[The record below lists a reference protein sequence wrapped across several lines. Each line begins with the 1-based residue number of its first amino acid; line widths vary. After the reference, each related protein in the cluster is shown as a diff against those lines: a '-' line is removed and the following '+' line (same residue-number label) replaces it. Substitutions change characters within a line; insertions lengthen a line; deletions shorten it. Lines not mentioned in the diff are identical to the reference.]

1 MIIVLKNANF
11 SASNIGTLSS
21 WRIARSIGTGANYEG
36 PISVDKGAAFSAT
49 ITLAEGYEIGT
60 AGVTITM
67 GGTVLS
73 GAYSINGNVIT
84 ITIAE
89 VTGNVLIK
97 VPTINTATGEEEEPE
112 EPDTPVTPDVPDTPA
127 GWAIYDNFDRENTTD
142 GIGSTNTGE
151 VWEYANGTTQL
162 GGTDTNP
169 DNDRAQL
176 LIKDGKVQGYMNNVY
191 PSALVTTTQ
200 LDKYVEME
208 IVDNGYTNG
217 QILLFPKWQNAQ
229 NYVAARLDRDGYITL
244 LYKQNGQNT
253 EVTKST
259 TTFTT
264 NNIVLAI
271 QCIGNNY
278 IVFVNGEQLLTGT
291 ITASNSATRVG
302 FSIAGT
308 KTTCDNFKVKYL

>member
-1 MIIVLKNANF
+1 MIIVLKNADF
-11 SASNIGTLSS
+11 SQSNIGTLST
-21 WRIARSIGTGANYEG
+21 WRISRSLGVGATYDG
-36 PISVDKGAAFSAT
+36 PTSVDKDASFTAT
-49 ITLAEGYEIGT
+49 VTIAEGYEIGT
-60 AGVTITM
+60 AGVTVTM

-73 GAYSINGNVIT
+73 GAHSILGNVIT

-97 VPTINTATGEEEEPE
+97 VPTINTATGEEEEP
-112 EPDTPVTPDVPDTPA
+112 DTPVTPDEPDTPA

-151 VWEYANGTTQL
+151 VWEYANGTTSL
-162 GGTDTNP
+162 GGTDKNP
-169 DNDRAQL
+169 DNDMAQL

-217 QILLFPKWQNAQ
+217 QILLFPKWQDSL
-229 NYVAARLDRDGYITL
+229 NYIAARLNKDGYITL
-244 LYKQNGQNT
+244 LYKQNGRNI

-271 QCIGNNY
+271 QCIGNDY

-291 ITASNSATRVG
+291 ITESNSATRVG
-302 FSIAGT
+302 FSISGT
-308 KTTCDNFKVKYL
+308 TTTCDNFKVKYL